1 MASLYFFSYLIV
13 PRAVLSDCIT
23 FRPKRTRLSL
33 SLTGW
38 RVFWPTATI
47 TSSTFRSSNFS
58 FRLLSVATSLL
69 FLLSFCD
76 DVFSQDIKS
85 SSTLLAF
92 YFQACELSIHLPR
105 PSFRRHFC
113 TLSSTRT
120 LSVSFPINVGLTG
133 CFRITLGSGS
143 SKFAKGL
150 MQPYGFAVKKLLD
163 ILPPYLRVHFLNL
176 FSAVLD
182 EVQSAHS
189 FDPTSTESSLFPSFF
204 LSAFDV
210 QFANVAEALLREIK
224 SFRIG
229 KSDLSEMA
237 EDANP
242 YQKLISYVANLE
254 TLLVITSASSSST
267 PTKEYFFLQ
276 VAWCY
281 CLSLTL
287 LH

>member
-1 MASLYFFSYLIV
+1 
-13 PRAVLSDCIT
+13 
-23 FRPKRTRLSL
+23 
-33 SLTGW
+33 
-38 RVFWPTATI
+38 
-47 TSSTFRSSNFS
+47 
-58 FRLLSVATSLL
+58 
-69 FLLSFCD
+69 
-76 DVFSQDIKS
+76 
-85 SSTLLAF
+85 
-92 YFQACELSIHLPR
+92 
-105 PSFRRHFC
+105 
-113 TLSSTRT
+113 
-120 LSVSFPINVGLTG
+120 
-133 CFRITLGSGS
+133 
-143 SKFAKGL
+143 